1 MIKFI
6 FSVLLAGTTLLLT
19 ACGGGGG
26 GGSVSITHGPGGG
39 GGGAAVSLTPETIMN
54 PSGSDVSLDDAT
66 LKLYSGDGHYYM
78 STHNITIKGTCSRGV
93 VGVSSTVNAT
103 TSVTGVCTASGTFT
117 WTKTVTTDG
126 DYDVI
131 LTATDTN
138 GADITGTTTS
148 TYKFH
153 LDMTAPDVPVFDA
166 PYAGTSNMVPYNS
179 NSNSVTISGTIS
191 SADVISV
198 LGLSN
203 AETYAA
209 SAFSQS
215 GIALTANSTLS
226 VTYTAYDRAGNS
238 SSATAYVQYLPD
250 ATLAVAGSYLGAAVI
265 TTTSGTPLTVEATM
279 NEVGAI
285 SVGSSPAGFTM
296 YTGLNNIINQ
306 LRAE

>member
-1 MIKFI
+1 MNKFI

-26 GGSVSITHGPGGG
+26 GSVSISHGPGGG
-39 GGGAAVSLTPETIMN
+39 GGGATITLTPETIMN
-54 PSGSDVSLDDAT
+54 PSGTDVSLDDAT
-66 LKLYSGDGHYYM
+66 LKLYASDGYYYM

-93 VGVSSTVNAT
+93 VGVSSTVNGTLDA
-103 TSVTGVCTASGTFT
+103 TGVCTSSGTFT
-117 WTKTVTTDG
+117 WTKTVSTDG

-131 LTATDTN
+131 LTATDAD
-138 GADITGTTTS
+138 GADITGTTSS

-153 LDMTAPDVPVFDA
+153 LDMTAPNVPVFDA
-166 PYAGTSNMVPYNS
+166 PYAGTSLGSPYNS
-179 NSNSVTISGTIS
+179 SSSTVTISGTIS

-203 AETYAA
+203 AETFTTA
-209 SAFSQS
+209 AFSQS
-215 GIALTANSTLS
+215 GITLTANSTLS
-226 VTYTAYDRAGNS
+226 ITYTAYDRAGNS

-250 ATLAVAGSYLGAAVI
+250 ATLAVAGPYLGAAVI
-265 TTTSGTPLTVEATM
+265 TTESGTSLSIEATM

-285 SVGSSPAGFTM
+285 SVTSSPAGFTM